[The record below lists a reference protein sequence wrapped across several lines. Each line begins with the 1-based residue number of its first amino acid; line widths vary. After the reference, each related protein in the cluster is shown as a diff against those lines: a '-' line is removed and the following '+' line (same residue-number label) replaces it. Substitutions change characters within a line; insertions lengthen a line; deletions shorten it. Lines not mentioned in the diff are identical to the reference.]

1 MFTDKKS
8 NCSAIQNKGQVWLFG
23 GQQFQKVIFHH
34 SIHWSVKLSSTMLP
48 THGWIVM
55 MQNLVFENHKIEK
68 VSIYRKIIKTN
79 FKNNGENI
87 GDISLQM

>member
-1 MFTDKKS
+1 
-8 NCSAIQNKGQVWLFG
+8 
-23 GQQFQKVIFHH
+23 
-34 SIHWSVKLSSTMLP
+34 
-48 THGWIVM
+48 M

-68 VSIYRKIIKTN
+68 KISIYRKISKIN

>member
-1 MFTDKKS
+1 
-8 NCSAIQNKGQVWLFG
+8 
-23 GQQFQKVIFHH
+23 
-34 SIHWSVKLSSTMLP
+34 
-48 THGWIVM
+48 M